1 MCCVMCAVYCVLCA
15 VRVLYYAYVD
25 SPPSSPPSLPQV
37 LAWANS
43 IGDFVA
49 DTAVARAG
57 RPKMG
62 VASTFGSP
70 LLTACLGLG
79 FATVIASAST
89 GSVMSH
95 INGEY
100 VNQS

>member
-1 MCCVMCAVYCVLCA
+1 MIF
-15 VRVLYYAYVD
+15 
-25 SPPSSPPSLPQV
+25 QV

-62 VASTFGSP
+62 VSSTFGSP

-89 GSVMSH
+89 GSVTSH
-95 INGEY
+95 INGEIRMSY
-100 VNQS
+100 IFLGISLFLE